1 MKHYKRLSIY
11 LFTILFGLAIFTFK
25 TSSVK
30 ADDTVKLYLNH
41 NTYVYNNKGKRVY
54 GKGSYIKKNTII
66 TAPGNLKKTNAIK
79 RYYVMKIVNLP
90 PENSSNRQIILYW
103 LPYKIIKGQE
113 YYKINKNKYIKCINV
128 KAINTEQNELIT
140 NQATVVVQD
149 PKKINQSHIYALK
162 EGPNDRAINAFTL
175 PKYKKLVVDNNVGFS
190 NTYAETYHIKGTKYY
205 IYAGDIVK
213 RPRHQVLTHPIK
225 TQIDGKT
232 ILY

>member
-11 LFTILFGLAIFTFK
+11 LFTILFGLTIFTFK

-30 ADDTVKLYLNH
+30 AADTVKLYLNH

-54 GKGSYIKKNTII
+54 GKGSYIKKSTVI

-79 RYYVMKIVNLP
+79 RYYVPKIFNLP
-90 PENSSNRQIILYW
+90 PKNSSNRQIIIYW
-103 LPYKIIKGQE
+103 LPYKIINNQE

-128 KAINTEQNELIT
+128 KAIDNKQNELIT
-140 NQATVVVQD
+140 SQATVVVQD
-149 PKKINQSHIYALK
+149 PKEINQSHIYALK
-162 EGPNDRAINAFTL
+162 KGPNNTAINAFTL
-175 PKYKKLVVDNNVGFS
+175 PKYKKIVVDNNVGFS
-190 NTYAETYHIKGTKYY
+190 NEYAESYHIKGTKYY

-232 ILY
+232 IFY